1 MKRANVMM
9 GPHFLFGENMIRCK
23 GVLLTGMVIQDTENI
38 EKWQTILEL
47 KGKIIKRV
55 VHLPET
61 G

>member
-1 MKRANVMM
+1 MM

-23 GVLLTGMVIQDTENI
+23 GILLTGMVIQDTENI